1 MVTATVFREAVN
13 DLSYVAAH
21 LRTLAEGD
29 AEVRLWDGDRLVR
42 SERVQVRSPA
52 SVELE
57 IVPPVE
63 LPPSVVASDIPLSV
77 LLFAPALV
85 TVRFV
90 DSSGEALV
98 GAGVAESAQ
107 GMDIQEWYSQD
118 SYPAWAGYLE
128 PGDRTPTS
136 VFRSPS
142 EQYSRVAFQV
152 CDGDEVLTYGEWG
165 GGAGEA

>member
-1 MVTATVFREAVN
+1 MSRSRAQRDPRLDSTDPEVVTATVFREAVN

-63 LPPSVVASDIPLSV
+63 LPP
-77 LLFAPALV
+77 
-85 TVRFV
+85 
-90 DSSGEALV
+90 
-98 GAGVAESAQ
+98 
-107 GMDIQEWYSQD
+107 
-118 SYPAWAGYLE
+118 
-128 PGDRTPTS
+128 
-136 VFRSPS
+136 RS
-142 EQYSRVAFQV
+142 
-152 CDGDEVLTYGEWG
+152 
-165 GGAGEA
+165 